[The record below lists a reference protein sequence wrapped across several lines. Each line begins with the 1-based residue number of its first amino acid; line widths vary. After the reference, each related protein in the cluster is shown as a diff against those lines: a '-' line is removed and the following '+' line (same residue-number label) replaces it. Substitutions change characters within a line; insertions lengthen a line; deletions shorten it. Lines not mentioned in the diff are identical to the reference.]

1 MRWPDAREDFAA
13 ALNDPARAA
22 PAALVDPGA
31 GRFDVYRNNVM
42 TALIEAL
49 AARYPATLRLVGHDF
64 FRAMARAY
72 AQARKPASPVMSS
85 YGADFAA
92 FVAAFPPAAD
102 MAWLAEVAALESL
115 QTEAYHAAEARAL
128 TRADL
133 EAARAQIGECR
144 LALHPALRLLR
155 ATTPVVTIWSS
166 LQGDG
171 EPAAP
176 PHWRGEDALILRPEA
191 DVETR
196 LAPAGAHAFIAAL
209 REGATPRAAAAAAS
223 CECGDFNAVA
233 ALIDLFDAG
242 AVVGIHPPEERKS

>member
-1 MRWPDAREDFAA
+1 MRWPEAREDFAA

-22 PAALVDPGA
+22 PAALVDPAA

-64 FRAMARAY
+64 FRVLARAY

-92 FVAAFPPAAD
+92 FVATFPPAAD
-102 MAWLAEVAALESL
+102 MAWLADVAALESV
-115 QTEAYHAAEARAL
+115 QTEAYHSAEARAL

-133 EAARAQIGECR
+133 DAARDHIGDSR
-144 LALHPALRLLR
+144 LALHPSLRLLR
-155 ATTPVVTIWSS
+155 AKTPVVTIWSS
-166 LQGDG
+166 LQRDG
-171 EPAAP
+171 EPAPP

-196 LAPAGAHAFIAAL
+196 LAPAGGYAFIAAL
-209 REGATPRAAAAAAS
+209 RDGATPRGAAAAALR
-223 CECGDFNAVA
+223 ECGDFNAVA

-242 AVVGIHPPEERKS
+242 AVVGIHPPEERES